1 MLINDILMKVILAKR
16 YCVQYLF
23 FAVLLFLISCNVKD
37 RVPGHIPSKK
47 KMTDLLVD
55 IHLADNVINIDGIS
69 QKNKQLGYYR
79 YVLDR
84 QGVTQAEFDSA
95 LSWYSAHP
103 KVYLEVY
110 DNVIEILTEKEAD
123 LQQAIKA
130 GEQLKKDSIDKIK
143 DLWTD
148 VREFRLPL
156 HDTLDATIPFSI
168 PLDSLKNGKLKLST
182 WITYKKDDL
191 GKKDE
196 LVLITCYADSTRDTL
211 RTNIVKAFTRVNA
224 AVTQN
229 LKQDTA
235 VVLLEGFL
243 LFHES
248 KSKRHLSIEQVSLE
262 HIPQSD
268 KRK

>member
-1 MLINDILMKVILAKR
+1 MLKRNRISCYFLA
-16 YCVQYLF
+16 VF
-23 FAVLLFLISCNVKD
+23 LLLISCNVKD
-37 RVPGHIPSKK
+37 RVPRHIPSKK

-55 IHLADNVINIDGIS
+55 IHLSDNVMSIDGIS

-79 YVLDR
+79 YILER

-110 DNVIEILTEKEAD
+110 DRVIQILTEKEAET
-123 LQQAIKA
+123 QQAINA
-130 GEQLKKDSIDKIK
+130 GEELKKDSISRIK

-148 VREFRLPL
+148 AREFRLPL
-156 HDTLDATIPFSI
+156 HDTLDAKIPFTI
-168 PLDSLKNGKLKLST
+168 KLDSIKNGKLKLST

-196 LVLITCYADSTRDTL
+196 LILITCYADSTRDTL
-211 RTNIVKAFTRVNA
+211 RSNIVKAFTRVNA

-235 VVLLEGFL
+235 VVQLEGFL
-243 LFHES
+243 LHHDS

-262 HIPQSD
+262 YIPESD
-268 KRK
+268 KQK